1 MLGGMVVLATSL
13 GNTDE
18 PRRIM
23 AGWNAT
29 IKAVTKGPET

>member
-1 MLGGMVVLATSL
+1 MVVLETSL
-13 GNTDE
+13 GNTDD
-18 PRRIM
+18 PGQIM